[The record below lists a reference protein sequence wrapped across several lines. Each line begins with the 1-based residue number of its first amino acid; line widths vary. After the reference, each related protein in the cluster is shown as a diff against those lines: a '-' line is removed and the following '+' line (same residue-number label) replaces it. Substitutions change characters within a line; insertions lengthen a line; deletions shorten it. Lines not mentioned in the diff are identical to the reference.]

1 LIFLAAYRLIP
12 IVSGVRRPYFL
23 DGKRGVEQGSWFWLE
38 TFR

>member
-1 LIFLAAYRLIP
+1 LASP
-12 IVSGVRRPYFL
+12 SGVRRPYFL